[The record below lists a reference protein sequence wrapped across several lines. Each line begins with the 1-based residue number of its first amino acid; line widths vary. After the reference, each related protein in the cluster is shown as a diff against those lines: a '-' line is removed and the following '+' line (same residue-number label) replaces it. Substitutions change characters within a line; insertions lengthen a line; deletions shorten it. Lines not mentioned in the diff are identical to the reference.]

1 MGNQKAIAMA
11 LLLASLALSCQTSQR
26 IAGQAQRMLR
36 PPGEKLEALP
46 ERVAE
51 EYGCDRVA
59 RPFLRLERSE
69 IVPARVAAGGAV
81 NHRMVYALC
90 AARPTDVVRG
100 ALETRILHEGRTV
113 VRDRDERYELKPGRW
128 IVDATVEI
136 PDAAQ
141 DGIYAIEV
149 VFESRSVRFRDEK
162 TFAVAKSRAP

>member
-1 MGNQKAIAMA
+1 MGHQALIAA
-11 LLLASLALSCQTSQR
+11 VLLAATLALGCQTSQR

-36 PPGEKLEALP
+36 PPGERLASLP

-51 EYGCDRVA
+51 EYDCNRVR

-69 IVPARVAAGGAV
+69 ITPERVSAGDAI
-81 NHRMVYALC
+81 NHRLVYALC

-100 ALETRILHEGRTV
+100 MLETRILHEGRVV
-113 VRDRDERYELKPGRW
+113 VRDRENSYALKPGRW

-136 PDAAQ
+136 PNAAK

-149 VFESRSVRFRDEK
+149 VFASRSVGFRDEK
-162 TFAVAKSRAP
+162 TFAVAK